1 MGEFERLF
9 ASMFTSFRRTAFR
22 FEVRERYNVPLE
34 EAPLRRFLAGEPA
47 DLRWLAEWHRDVAT
61 AAAAGRRYRR
71 VRAVSVP
78 FSDYTRFG
86 LAMAESNIAAG
97 EDIRY
102 LDRRQYEELG
112 LPGYDAWLFDDARLA
127 VLHFDAA
134 DRMLG
139 GEIVTDRA
147 VVRRHCAW
155 RDLAWR
161 HAIARDEFVGG
172 HLIRGPAR
180 RRGPG

>member
-1 MGEFERLF
+1 MDEFERLF
-9 ASMFTSFRRTAFR
+9 TTFRRTAFR

-34 EAPLRRFLAGEPA
+34 EEPLRRFLAGEPA
-47 DLRWLAEWHRDVAT
+47 DLGWLADWHSDVA
-61 AAAAGRRYRR
+61 AASAAGLRYRR

-102 LDRRQYEELG
+102 VDRRQYERLG
-112 LPGYDAWLFDDARLA
+112 LPGHDAWLFDDARLA
-127 VLHFDAA
+127 VLHFDAD

-139 GEIVTDRA
+139 AEIVTDPDE
-147 VVRRHCAW
+147 VRRHRAW

-161 HAIARDEFVGG
+161 HATPREEFVDR

-180 RRGPG
+180 RPGPG

>member
-1 MGEFERLF
+1 MDEFELLF
-9 ASMFTSFRRTAFR
+9 TTFRRTAFR

-34 EAPLRRFLAGEPA
+34 EQPLRRFLAGEPA
-47 DLRWLAEWHRDVAT
+47 DLEWLAGWHADVAAAT
-61 AAAAGRRYRR
+61 AAGRQYRR

-78 FSDYTRFG
+78 FSEYTRFG

-102 LDRRQYEELG
+102 MDRRQYERLG
-112 LPGYDAWLFDDARLA
+112 LPGHDAWLFDGARLA
-127 VLHFDAA
+127 VLEFDAD

-139 GEIVTDRA
+139 VDIVTDPIE
-147 VVRRHCAW
+147 VSRHRAW

-161 HAIARDEFVGG
+161 HAVPREEFVNQSVSRYGA
-172 HLIRGPAR
+172 GPS
-180 RRGPG
+180 